1 MRGFFLPVYANG
13 ETEMSGSEPNVVAHG
28 KAFSAGAKPGWPV
41 QPKPPFTA
49 TVSSTMSEDYVAT
62 SDVLIG
68 GATAPLAVFH
78 DYGGAVETL
87 AICADNFLYHVA
99 RNLANESGW
108 TLAPVHQA
116 SAVDQV
122 AAGTNGLDGLVYAFF
137 TAGGQLRH
145 AVLNSDDSWTE
156 SGTLPLCTGL
166 AVTNVPDTGEL
177 VAYGVTSEGQLQVA
191 RWQDDG
197 SWAAATWTFPSP
209 LDPDA
214 TLLQMIDDQGN
225 WALATKAA
233 TGLLVYTGA
242 NATVIPSPMPLPV
255 PAPVAQVLAGYTHQ
269 NSVLFLFTDTNGA
282 LYSNVHVTKVVA
294 QIPNVKVAKAR
305 AGIDRN
311 QLLHF
316 YGTDEQ
322 GTLSVLHQTGWGQ
335 TGPVWA
341 PGIPLDA
348 GLALPA
354 ASSNPRDVAAFFA
367 VGQDGALRFLSQDPV
382 TSAWTAARAQRPDTA
397 KPYHLTTYR
406 AQVSVV
412 DANGNPAAGLP
423 LTLSASTAASV
434 VISGA
439 SHLVSTTAHAALTT
453 DQRGT
458 VTLAIPALSLHAPS
472 LTLSAD
478 GLDPVPVTPDAG
490 VHAYLAGS
498 AGLNGK
504 PSLTSSSLGQTLQTA
519 TTSDGSQLAPA
530 AAGKPDVAGAA
541 ANGIMHSF
549 GAVSGSARAAE
560 LADAGIVGFAL
571 DLNDLSKPSFTPF
584 TSQADLEAHRA
595 GLQAGNLGLS
605 WDDFV
610 NWAAD
615 VWHGIENAASAVVH
629 WVVDLAHKTVDLLT
643 QIGDELVMLA
653 KVAIDGIREVI
664 SIVHSICN
672 RIEAFIEKVI
682 DWLRAFFSWRDIWDT
697 KLALEE
703 ALTKAVPFLGDF
715 VTQRAK
721 PLVSG
726 FFSGLEQQVRNAFGA
741 IPANATFADLAG
753 GSSLALPAKSASG
766 TARSTAWSPAPV
778 LLSGPQGS
786 VSPGDF
792 TADSQHNW
800 LLDKLTTYFG
810 GGPALTATVDLSGPL
825 HELTVAFSTAGTQ
838 FTTALGNFAT
848 AATSAIAAPQDLP
861 HTRLHPLLD
870 PLEQMILAGLSFADH
885 VIEALLGL
893 VKAALTGLQAFLEIP
908 LSELP
913 VIGPLIGV
921 IEEILGI
928 DPSQV
933 TITGVFCLVAAI
945 PVTLAYKITHG
956 ADAKL
961 FPGGKLPAAATV
973 SSPGRLGDPVADA
986 FKYCA
991 VGATALWAL
1000 FDSCLDLVPDA
1011 GNMVFSIIDIVF
1023 PTLIQV
1029 FTWPSG
1035 VPFTPIPDEQPL
1047 DKANLTNWAAGWAPI
1062 MIDLAMLVAPELPF
1076 SPGVKPAIARYV
1088 DPWGKVLLT
1097 GVGAF
1102 NLAAGLAAIGIDS
1115 SDGGAVA
1122 ANILGPL
1129 PNASQALRIDGVV
1142 ESSEGVTA
1150 ALKVFL
1156 DFFTGTGC
1164 AVAMA
1169 AG

>member
-1 MRGFFLPVYANG
+1 MPTG
-13 ETEMSGSEPNVVAHG
+13 EREMSGLKPNVVAHG
-28 KAFSAGAKPGWPV
+28 KASPAGAKPGWPV
-41 QPKPPFTA
+41 RSKPPFTA

-68 GATAPLAVFH
+68 GANAPLAVFH
-78 DYGGAVETL
+78 DYGGATETL

-108 TLAPVHQA
+108 ALAPVHQT
-116 SAVDQV
+116 SSVDQV
-122 AAGTNGLDGLVYAFF
+122 AAGTNGLDNLVHAFF
-137 TAGGQLRH
+137 TAGGRLQH
-145 AVLNSDDSWTE
+145 AALNADGSWTE
-156 SGTLPLCTGL
+156 SGTMPLCAGL
-166 AVTNVPDTGEL
+166 AVTNVPLSGEL
-177 VAYGVTSEGQLQVA
+177 ITYGVTSEGKLQVA

-197 SWAAATWTFPSP
+197 SWATATWTFPSP

-214 TLLQMIDDQGN
+214 TLLQMIDDHN

-233 TGLLVYTGA
+233 TGLTIYTGA
-242 NATVIPSPMPLPV
+242 DGAVAPDPMHLST
-255 PAPVAQVLAGYTHQ
+255 PAPVAQLLVGYAHQ
-269 NSVLFLFTDTNGA
+269 NSVLFLFTDTSGA
-282 LYSNVHVTKVVA
+282 LYSNVHVTDVVA
-294 QIPNVKVAKAR
+294 QIPNIKVSKAR
-305 AGIDRN
+305 AGVDRAG
-311 QLLHF
+311 LLHF

-335 TGPVWA
+335 TGPAWA
-341 PGIPLDA
+341 PCIPLDA
-348 GLALPA
+348 GVALPA
-354 ASSNPRDVAAFFA
+354 VSSNPRDVAAFFA

-382 TSAWTAARAQRPDTA
+382 TSSWTAARAQRPSTA

-412 DANGNPAAGLP
+412 DANGNPAAALP

-434 VISGA
+434 AISGA

-458 VTLAIPALSLHAPS
+458 VTLAMPALSLHAPL
-472 LTLSAD
+472 LTLSAE
-478 GLDPVPVTPDAG
+478 GLDPVTVTPDAG
-490 VHAYLAGS
+490 VHAYLSGG

-504 PSLTSSSLGQTLQTA
+504 PPLTSSSLSSTLQTA

-530 AAGKPDVAGAA
+530 AVGKPDLANAA

-549 GAVSGSARAAE
+549 GAVAGSARATA
-560 LADAGIVGFAL
+560 LADSGIVGFAL

-584 TSQADLEAHRA
+584 TSLADLEAHRA
-595 GLQAGNLGLS
+595 GMQASYVGLS

-610 NWAAD
+610 AFAED
-615 VWHGIENAASAVVH
+615 VWHGIQQAASAVMH

-643 QIGDELVMLA
+643 QIGDELVLLA
-653 KVAIDGIREVI
+653 GMAIDGIREVI

-672 RIEAFIEKVI
+672 RIEAFVEKVI

-703 ALTKAVPFLGDF
+703 ALTKAVPFLVTF
-715 VTQRAK
+715 VDQRAA

-726 FFSGLEQQVRNAFGA
+726 FFSRLEQQVRNAFAA

-753 GSSLALPAKSASG
+753 GSSLALHTRSARGGGPRAVHSPVPARA
-766 TARSTAWSPAPV
+766 

-810 GGPALTATVDLSGPL
+810 VGPALTTTVDLSGPL
-825 HELTVAFSTAGTQ
+825 GDLTAAFSTAGTQ
-838 FTTALGNFAT
+838 FTTALDNFAT
-848 AATSAIAAPQDLP
+848 AAIAAIAAPQDLP
-861 HTRLHPLLD
+861 ATPLHHLLD
-870 PLEQMILAGLSFADH
+870 PLEQMILAGLGFADH

-921 IEEILGI
+921 IEGILGI

-961 FPGGKLPAAATV
+961 FPGGKLQTAGTL

-986 FKYCA
+986 CKYCA

-1011 GNMVFSIIDIVF
+1011 GNMVFSIIDVIF

-1047 DKANLTNWAAGWAPI
+1047 DKANLTNWSAGWAPI
-1062 MIDLAMLVAPELPF
+1062 LIDLAMLVAPELPF
-1076 SPGVKPAIARYV
+1076 SPGIKPSIARYV
-1088 DPWGKVLLT
+1088 DPWGKILLT
-1097 GVGAF
+1097 GTGAF

>member
-1 MRGFFLPVYANG
+1 
-13 ETEMSGSEPNVVAHG
+13 
-28 KAFSAGAKPGWPV
+28 
-41 QPKPPFTA
+41 
-49 TVSSTMSEDYVAT
+49 MSEDYVAT

-78 DYGGAVETL
+78 DYGGATETL

-108 TLAPVHQA
+108 ILAPVHQA
-116 SAVDQV
+116 SSVDQV
-122 AAGTNGLDGLVYAFF
+122 AAGTNGLDNLVHAFF

-145 AVLNSDDSWTE
+145 AALNSDDSWTE
-156 SGTLPLCTGL
+156 SGTMPLCTGL

-177 VAYGVTSEGQLQVA
+177 VAYGVTSEGKLQVA

-214 TLLQMIDDQGN
+214 TLLQMIDDHN

-233 TGLLVYTGA
+233 AGLTVYTGA
-242 NATVIPSPMPLPV
+242 DASVEPDPMQLST
-255 PAPVAQVLAGYTHQ
+255 PAPVAQVLVGYAHQ
-269 NSVLFLFTDTNGA
+269 NSLLFLFTDTSGA
-282 LYSNVHVTKVVA
+282 LYSNAHVTDVVA
-294 QIPNVKVAKAR
+294 QIPNIKVSKAR
-305 AGIDRN
+305 AGVDRAG
-311 QLLHF
+311 LLHF

-335 TGPVWA
+335 AGPVWA
-341 PGIPLDA
+341 PCIPLDA

-367 VGQDGALRFLSQDPV
+367 VGQDGALRYLSQDPV
-382 TSAWTAARAQRPDTA
+382 TSGWTAARAQRPSMA
-397 KPYHLTTYR
+397 KPYHLTAYR

-423 LTLSASTAASV
+423 LTLSASTATSV

-439 SHLVSTTAHAALTT
+439 SHLVSSTAHAALTA

-458 VTLAIPALSLHAPS
+458 VTLAVPALSLHAPS

-478 GLDPVPVTPDAG
+478 GLDPVTVTPDAG
-490 VHAYLAGS
+490 LHAYLSGS

-504 PSLTSSSLGQTLQTA
+504 PPLTSSSLASTLQTA

-530 AAGKPDVAGAA
+530 AAGKPDLANAA

-549 GAVSGSARAAE
+549 GAVAGSARAAA

-571 DLNDLSKPSFTPF
+571 DLSDLSKPSFTPF

-595 GLQAGNLGLS
+595 GLQASNLGLS
-605 WDDFV
+605 WDDFA

-615 VWHGIENAASAVVH
+615 VWHGIEHAASTVVH

-643 QIGDELVMLA
+643 QIGDEIVKLA
-653 KVAIDGIREVI
+653 GIAIDGIREVI

-672 RIEAFIEKVI
+672 RIEAFVEKVI

-697 KLALEE
+697 KLALED

-715 VTQRAK
+715 VDKRAQ

-753 GSSLALPAKSASG
+753 GSSLALHAMSG
-766 TARSTAWSPAPV
+766 RGSVAGGAERSLAPV
-778 LLSGPQGS
+778 LLTGPQGS

-810 GGPALTATVDLSGPL
+810 GGPALTTTVDLSGPL
-825 HELTVAFSTAGTQ
+825 HDLSTAFSTAGTE
-838 FTTALGNFAT
+838 FLTALGNFAT

-861 HTRLHPLLD
+861 RTRLHPLLD

-893 VKAALTGLQAFLEIP
+893 VKAALTGLEDFLKIP

-921 IEEILGI
+921 IEGILGI

-961 FPGGKLPAAATV
+961 FPGGKLPTAATV

-986 FKYCA
+986 CKYCA
-991 VGATALWAL
+991 IGATALWAL

-1011 GNMVFSIIDIVF
+1011 GNMVFSIIDIIF

-1035 VPFTPIPDEQPL
+1035 VPFTPIPDEKPL
-1047 DKANLTNWAAGWAPI
+1047 DKANLTNWSSGWAPI
-1062 MIDLAMLVAPELPF
+1062 LIDLAMLVAPELPF
-1076 SPGVKPAIARYV
+1076 SPGVAPSIARYV

-1129 PNASQALRIDGVV
+1129 PNASQALRIDGAV
-1142 ESSEGVTA
+1142 EASEGVTA

-1156 DFFTGTGC
+1156 DFFTGTGT